1 PGRPFSTRLNPP
13 EVTLKQ
19 HGWNQTPSAYGTQRL
34 SSFRFVFVMKWSR
47 LLSFGLRPSE
57 KLLKAVIGMASFTGE
72 IIRASMPV
80 QKLPQAAG
88 SSANLNQ
95 ESRMEEI

>member
-1 PGRPFSTRLNPP
+1 
-13 EVTLKQ
+13 
-19 HGWNQTPSAYGTQRL
+19 
-34 SSFRFVFVMKWSR
+34 MKWSR

-72 IIRASMPV
+72 TIRASMGV
-80 QKLPQAAG
+80 QKLPQAAR

-95 ESRMEEI
+95 ESRMEEIFSS